1 MNIAPQLVLA
11 LLASASPGPAAP
23 ADGWQPAERVLTLS
37 EAGAPVYKLDC
48 TGPEIVVTQFGVT
61 SLLDIKKNKPVP
73 DNEGSSPPEGA
84 SLMALSTDRIDE
96 PVMIPATAVR
106 NARTGWDMTI
116 RLKKNDPAVRSL
128 PRAKLVSLL
137 TTGVTRAVEVSKD
150 DQTLFGTFVSQCRSG
165 G

>member
-1 MNIAPQLVLA
+1 MNIPI
-11 LLASASPGPAAP
+11 LLASALLAQAAPAAEAP
-23 ADGWQPAERVLTLS
+23 ADGWRVVEHSLTYS
-37 EAGAPVYKLDC
+37 EAGAPIYTLDC
-48 TGPEIVVTQFGVT
+48 AGSEVVVTQYGVT

-73 DNEGSSPPEGA
+73 DAEGSAPPEGA
-84 SLMALSTDRIDE
+84 SFMALSTDRIDE
-96 PVMIPATAVR
+96 PAMIPATAVR

-116 RLKKNDPAVRSL
+116 RLKKNDLAFKSL

-137 TTGVTRAVEVSKD
+137 TTGVTRAVDVSKD